1 MKNLQVQV
9 FMNETA
15 MKTRHR
21 VFERIV
27 SFNDACVIDF
37 SCIMKALNFLFGD
50 SVIISFNIY

>member
-9 FMNETA
+9 FMNEAA

-27 SFNDACVIDF
+27 SFNEACVIDF
-37 SCIMKALNFLFGD
+37 CSIMRTLYFLFGD
-50 SVIISFNIY
+50 SVIISFNIS